1 MKLLTRACQLEACWQ
16 TIQETADPFWAL
28 EPLRSRSSADS
39 MHRLSRRLG
48 GKRPKIIWQQ
58 FNQWCVYPHIRKGIE
73 QAVISKLGKDIKPV
87 QMVLISVAS
96 SRLGLSDEYDK
107 SGPHKSASD
116 ENNNNILLF
125 ALLWGHN
132 TSIHQENCNRRF
144 KLYKMHRTWASRQ
157 DKPEHQRPLPPFL
170 HPSFGRQ

>member
-48 GKRPKIIWQQ
+48 GKRLKIIWQQ
-58 FNQWCVYPHIRKGIE
+58 FNQWRDCPHVRKGIE

-107 SGPHKSASD
+107 SGPHKSDSD
-116 ENNNNILLF
+116 GNNHITIHL
-125 ALLWGHN
+125 ALGPQHIN
-132 TSIHQENCNRRF
+132 TPG
-144 KLYKMHRTWASRQ
+144 KLQSQIQAVQ
-157 DKPEHQRPLPPFL
+157 DAQNMGK
-170 HPSFGRQ
+170 